1 MNKKKLVL
9 RSIKQNI
16 WAVIS
21 VILFVIYL
29 AYSIYNYSSIAM
41 WTRIIVSILMILFS
55 IFAIIAEYYGWAN
68 NGKKATAFW
77 VIGVV
82 MAMIGF
88 IIIIFS
94 FFFTT

>member
-1 MNKKKLVL
+1 M
-9 RSIKQNI
+9 
-16 WAVIS
+16 WAAIS
-21 VILFVIYL
+21 VILFIIYL

-41 WTRIIVSILMILFS
+41 WARIIVSILMILFS
-55 IFAIIAEYYGWAN
+55 IFAIIAEYHGWAN

-94 FFFTT
+94 FFFTM